1 MRQRRIK
8 GIEQKLEALNHHL
21 ILDPASRKGR
31 WRTLGEPQP
40 QRLYIEVGSG
50 KGKFLTQKA
59 AADPEGL
66 YIGIEGN
73 ENVILRA
80 MQKLELSGL
89 QNLRFVA
96 SYVEN
101 ILDWFEP
108 GELSG
113 VYLNFS
119 DPWPK
124 SRHERRRLTHGS
136 RLMGYMEALTPG
148 GFIEFKTDNQGLFQ
162 FTLDE
167 IARLNLK
174 VEEQTNNLHDSTYT
188 AKETLTEYEEKFS
201 SWGKNIYYVR
211 IRKE

>member
-1 MRQRRIK
+1 MRQRHIK
-8 GIEQKLEALNHHL
+8 GLEQKLEALSHHQVT
-21 ILDPASRKGR
+21 DPTALKGR
-31 WRTLGEPQP
+31 WRTLHEPNP
-40 QRLYIEVGSG
+40 QRLMVEVGCG
-50 KGKFLTQKA
+50 KGKFLMQKA
-59 AADPEGL
+59 AADPDGF

-80 MQKLELSGL
+80 LEKLELLGL
-89 QNLRFVA
+89 QNVLFVA

-101 ILDWFEP
+101 MLDWFNP

-113 VYLNFS
+113 IYLNFS

-124 SRHERRRLTHGS
+124 PRHEKRRLTHGDK
-136 RLMGYMEALTPG
+136 LKGYMAALIPG
-148 GFIEFKTDNQGLFQ
+148 GFIEFKTDNRELFL
-162 FTLDE
+162 FTMDE
-167 IARLNLK
+167 IKRLDLTI
-174 VEEQTNNLHDSTYT
+174 EEQTDNLHDSTHT